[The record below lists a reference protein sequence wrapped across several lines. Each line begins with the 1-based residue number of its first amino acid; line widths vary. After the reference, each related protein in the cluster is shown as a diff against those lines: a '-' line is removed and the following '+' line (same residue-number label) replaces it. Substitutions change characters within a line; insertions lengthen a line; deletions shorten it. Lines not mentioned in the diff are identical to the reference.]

1 MGKTLGKA
9 ESIPKGIDLKK
20 RPRIK
25 VIKNKP
31 KKTP

>member
-25 VIKNKP
+25 VIKN
-31 KKTP
+31 